1 MPDRLPSDIGR
12 TFLSLH
18 HIADIMT
25 QSSLPNSAVN
35 DQPNYPDEGSRPTFS
50 QIFRLILRQW
60 YWFVLSFVL
69 FVVLGKS
76 VADHRPMGR
85 QTYYMQLSSREPHE
99 LTNPMMPL
107 SDSTFKTSP
116 WTPEYIASL
125 LNTTTA
131 VVEAGKRI
139 NFQVNYFVKT
149 SWGRRDYYN
158 QTPII
163 VHFDDLLATD
173 KMDCIAKLDDPVHPK
188 QVTLSG
194 FTGTAQGVSIREPYD
209 VVIPVGSTQ
218 ETPAGRVTITLDNPE
233 HHFPYHIDQKYKTIA
248 LSYSTV
254 PDMRDAYE
262 TEMQVT
268 MKKADL
274 PLSSVMRVEMLSD
287 RSERRCLELLYQMYL
302 VTDSL
307 GWVEQL
313 SDQGMIDSLGQFTG
327 TVPPAGLSP
336 FRLID
341 KPRIARDFEP
351 DLFII
356 AGMGLLGL
364 LLPLLLLYIYWAILG
379 AIYYVCELPR
389 LLRSRLTLDLQR
401 GRKGKSLYPHLEEL
415 CALVSPQGETR
426 TIQLATPSGTKYHR
440 QLVSELQQALQQRG
454 ISCAVWYLDLA
465 NQKKVSEESNGVYHT
480 TLTPGMIGSSAF
492 QQQLKQLQTQHQLTI
507 IVPPALTKDP
517 TAYLLSSSVEQ
528 SLYGIYRGSTRIRA
542 IKRVVHQL
550 QIRQQ
555 LDRSRIHTLWV
566 E

>member
-1 MPDRLPSDIGR
+1 
-12 TFLSLH
+12 
-18 HIADIMT
+18 MT
-25 QSSLPNSAVN
+25 QSSLPNRAVYN
-35 DQPNYPDEGSRPTFS
+35 EPTRSDEGTRPTFS
-50 QIFRLILRQW
+50 QILRLILKQW

-69 FVVLGKS
+69 FVVLGKI
-76 VADHRPMGR
+76 VADHRPLGR

-99 LTNPMMPL
+99 LTNPMMTL

-116 WTPEYIASL
+116 WTPEYIATL

-131 VVEAGKRI
+131 VVEAGRRI
-139 NFQVNYFVKT
+139 NFQVDYFVKT
-149 SWGRRDYYN
+149 PWGMRDYYN

-163 VHFDDLLATD
+163 VHFNDLLPTD
-173 KMDCIAKLDDPVHPK
+173 KVHCIAKLDDPVHPQ

-194 FTGTAQGVSIREPYD
+194 FSGTAQGVFINEPYD

-218 ETPAGRVTITLDNPE
+218 ETPVGHISITLDNPKY
-233 HHFPYHIDQKYKTIA
+233 HFPYHIDQKYREIA
-248 LSYSTV
+248 LSYSTLQDIRAV
-254 PDMRDAYE
+254 YE

-274 PLSSVMRVEMLSD
+274 PLSSVMRVEMLSN
-287 RSERRCLELLYQMYL
+287 RSERRCLDLLYQMYL

-313 SDQGMIDSLGQFTG
+313 SDEGVTDSLGQFAG

-341 KPRIARDFEP
+341 EPRIAKDLEP

-364 LLPLLLLYIYWAILG
+364 LLPLLLMYIYWAIRG
-379 AIYYVCELPR
+379 VIYYVSELPS
-389 LLRSRLTLDLQR
+389 LLRHRLTLDLKR
-401 GRKGKSLYPHLEEL
+401 GRKGKKPLYPNLEEL
-415 CALVSPQGETR
+415 CALVMPPQGEPR
-426 TIQLATPSGTKYHR
+426 TIQLATPNSTKYHD
-440 QLVSELQQALQQRG
+440 QLIAELQQALEQRG
-454 ISCAVWYLDLA
+454 ISCAVWHLDLA
-465 NQKKVSEESNGVYHT
+465 EQKAVSKTPSDVYHT
-480 TLTPGMIGSSAF
+480 TLTPGLISSTAF

-507 IVPPALTKDP
+507 IASPALMNDP

-528 SLYGIYRGSTRIRA
+528 SLYCIYRGSTRVRA
-542 IKRVVHQL
+542 IKRIVHQL
-550 QIRQQ
+550 QIRQL
-555 LDRSRIHTLWV
+555 LDRSRIEILWI

>member
-1 MPDRLPSDIGR
+1 
-12 TFLSLH
+12 
-18 HIADIMT
+18 MT
-25 QSSLPNSAVN
+25 QSSLPNRAVYN
-35 DQPNYPDEGSRPTFS
+35 EPTRSDEGTRPTFS
-50 QIFRLILRQW
+50 QILRLILKQW

-69 FVVLGKS
+69 FVVLGKI
-76 VADHRPMGR
+76 VADHRPLGR

-99 LTNPMMPL
+99 LTNPMMTL

-116 WTPEYIASL
+116 WTPEYIATL

-131 VVEAGKRI
+131 VVEAGRRI
-139 NFQVNYFVKT
+139 NFQVDYFVKT
-149 SWGRRDYYN
+149 PWGMRDYYN

-163 VHFDDLLATD
+163 VHFDDLLPTD
-173 KMDCIAKLDDPVHPK
+173 KVHCIAKLDDPVHPQ

-194 FTGTAQGVSIREPYD
+194 FLGTAQGISINEPYD

-218 ETPAGRVTITLDNPE
+218 ETPVGHVSITLDNPK
-233 HHFPYHIDQKYKTIA
+233 HHFPYHIDQKHKKIA
-248 LSYSTV
+248 LSYSTLQDIRAV
-254 PDMRDAYE
+254 YE

-274 PLSSVMRVEMLSD
+274 PLSSVMRVEMLSN
-287 RSERRCLELLYQMYL
+287 RSERRCLDLLYQMYL

-313 SDQGMIDSLGQFTG
+313 SDEGVTDSLGQFAG

-341 KPRIARDFEP
+341 EPRIAKDLEP

-364 LLPLLLLYIYWAILG
+364 LLPLLLMYIYWAIRG
-379 AIYYVCELPR
+379 VIYYVSELPS
-389 LLRSRLTLDLQR
+389 LLRHRLTLDLKR
-401 GRKGKSLYPHLEEL
+401 GRKGKKPLYPNLEEL
-415 CALVSPQGETR
+415 CALVTPLQGEPR
-426 TIQLATPSGTKYHR
+426 TIQLATPNSTKYHD
-440 QLVSELQQALQQRG
+440 QLIAELQQALEQRG
-454 ISCAVWYLDLA
+454 ISCAVWHLDLA
-465 NQKKVSEESNGVYHT
+465 EQKAVSKTPSDVYHT
-480 TLTPGMIGSSAF
+480 TLTPGLISSTAF

-507 IVPPALTKDP
+507 VASPALMEDP

-528 SLYGIYRGSTRIRA
+528 SLYCIYRGSTRVRA
-542 IKRVVHQL
+542 IKRIVHQL
-550 QIRQQ
+550 QIRQL
-555 LDRSRIHTLWV
+555 LDRSRIEILWI

>member
-1 MPDRLPSDIGR
+1 
-12 TFLSLH
+12 
-18 HIADIMT
+18 MT
-25 QSSLPNSAVN
+25 QSSLPNRAVYN
-35 DQPNYPDEGSRPTFS
+35 KPTRSDEGTRPTFS
-50 QIFRLILRQW
+50 QILRLILKQW

-69 FVVLGKS
+69 FVVLGKI
-76 VADHRPMGR
+76 VADHRPLGR

-99 LTNPMMPL
+99 LTNPMMTL

-116 WTPEYIASL
+116 WTPEYIATL

-131 VVEAGKRI
+131 VVEAGRRI
-139 NFQVNYFVKT
+139 NFQVDYFVKT
-149 SWGRRDYYN
+149 PWGMRDYYN

-163 VHFDDLLATD
+163 VHFDDLLPTD
-173 KMDCIAKLDDPVHPK
+173 KVHCIAKLDDPVHPQ

-194 FTGTAQGVSIREPYD
+194 FLGTAQGISINEPYD

-218 ETPAGRVTITLDNPE
+218 ETPVGHVSITLDNPK
-233 HHFPYHIDQKYKTIA
+233 HHFPYHIDQKHKKIA
-248 LSYSTV
+248 LSYSTLQDIRAV
-254 PDMRDAYE
+254 YE

-274 PLSSVMRVEMLSD
+274 PLSSVMRVEMLSN
-287 RSERRCLELLYQMYL
+287 RSERRCLDLLYQMYL

-313 SDQGMIDSLGQFTG
+313 SDEGVTDSLGQFAG

-341 KPRIARDFEP
+341 EPRIAKDLEP

-364 LLPLLLLYIYWAILG
+364 LLPLLLMYIYWAIRG
-379 AIYYVCELPR
+379 VIYYVSELPS
-389 LLRSRLTLDLQR
+389 LLRHRLTLDLKR
-401 GRKGKSLYPHLEEL
+401 GRKGKKPLYPNLEEL
-415 CALVSPQGETR
+415 CALVMPPHGEPC
-426 TIQLATPSGTKYHR
+426 TIQLATPNSTKYHD
-440 QLVSELQQALQQRG
+440 QLIAELQQALEQRG
-454 ISCAVWYLDLA
+454 ISCAVWHLDLA
-465 NQKKVSEESNGVYHT
+465 EQKAVSKAPSDVYHT
-480 TLTPGMIGSSAF
+480 TLTPGLISSTAF

-507 IVPPALTKDP
+507 IASPALMEDP

-528 SLYGIYRGSTRIRA
+528 SLYCIYRGSTRVRA
-542 IKRVVHQL
+542 IKRIVHQL
-550 QIRQQ
+550 QIRQL
-555 LDRSRIHTLWV
+555 LDRSRIEILWI

>member
-1 MPDRLPSDIGR
+1 
-12 TFLSLH
+12 
-18 HIADIMT
+18 MT
-25 QSSLPNSAVN
+25 QSSLPNNAIN
-35 DQPNYPDEGSRPTFS
+35 DQPAYPDEGTRPTFS
-50 QIFRLILRQW
+50 QIFHLILKQW

-69 FVVLGKS
+69 FVVLGKI
-76 VADHRPMGR
+76 VADHRPLGR

-116 WTPEYIASL
+116 WTPEYIAML

-139 NFQVNYFVKT
+139 NFQVDYAVET
-149 SWGRRDYYN
+149 PWGMRDYYN

-163 VHFDDLLATD
+163 VHFDDLLPTD
-173 KMDCIAKLDDPVHPK
+173 KVDCIAMLDDPVHPQ

-194 FTGTAQGVSIREPYD
+194 FLGTAQGISINEPYD

-218 ETPAGRVTITLDNPE
+218 ETPVGHVSITLDNPK
-233 HHFPYHIDQKYKTIA
+233 HHFPYHIDQKHKKIA
-248 LSYSTV
+248 LSYSTLQDIRAV
-254 PDMRDAYE
+254 YE

-274 PLSSVMRVEMLSD
+274 PLSSVMRVEMLSN
-287 RSERRCLELLYQMYL
+287 RSERRCLDLLYEMYL

-313 SDQGMIDSLGQFTG
+313 SDEGAIDSLGQFAG
-327 TVPPAGLSP
+327 AVPPAGLSP

-341 KPRIARDFEP
+341 EPCIAKDLEP

-364 LLPLLLLYIYWAILG
+364 LLPLLLMYIYWAIRG
-379 AIYYVCELPR
+379 VIYYVCELPG
-389 LLRSRLTLDLQR
+389 LLRRHLTLDLQR
-401 GRKGKSLYPHLEEL
+401 GRKGKKSLYPNLEEL
-415 CALVSPQGETR
+415 CTLVTPQGEPR
-426 TIQLATPSGTKYHR
+426 TIQLATPNRTKYHN
-440 QLVSELQQALQQRG
+440 QLISELQKALQQRG
-454 ISCAVWYLDLA
+454 VSCAVWCLDLPS
-465 NQKKVSEESNGVYHT
+465 QKKLSETTNAVYHT
-480 TLTPGMIGSSAF
+480 ALTPGLVNSSAF
-492 QQQLKQLQTQHQLTI
+492 QQQLQQLQTQHQLTI
-507 IVPPALTKDP
+507 IAPPALTEDP
-517 TAYLLSSSVEQ
+517 TAYLLSSSVAQ
-528 SLYGIYRGSTRIRA
+528 SLYCIYRGSTRIRA

-555 LDRSRIHTLWV
+555 AYPLG
-566 E
+566 

>member
-1 MPDRLPSDIGR
+1 
-12 TFLSLH
+12 
-18 HIADIMT
+18 MT
-25 QSSLPNSAVN
+25 QSSLPNRAVYN
-35 DQPNYPDEGSRPTFS
+35 EPTRSDEGTRPTFS
-50 QIFRLILRQW
+50 QILRLILKQW

-69 FVVLGKS
+69 FVVLGKI
-76 VADHRPMGR
+76 VADHRPLGR

-99 LTNPMMPL
+99 LTNPMMTL

-116 WTPEYIASL
+116 WTPEYIATL

-131 VVEAGKRI
+131 VVEAGRRI
-139 NFQVNYFVKT
+139 NFQVDYFVKT
-149 SWGRRDYYN
+149 PWGMRDYYN

-163 VHFDDLLATD
+163 VHFDDLLPTD
-173 KMDCIAKLDDPVHPK
+173 KVHCIAKLDDPVHPQ

-194 FTGTAQGVSIREPYD
+194 FLGTAQGISINEPYD

-218 ETPAGRVTITLDNPE
+218 ETPVGHVSITLDNPK
-233 HHFPYHIDQKYKTIA
+233 HHFPYHIDQKHKKIA
-248 LSYSTV
+248 LSYSTLQDIRAV
-254 PDMRDAYE
+254 YE

-274 PLSSVMRVEMLSD
+274 PLSSVMRVEMLSN
-287 RSERRCLELLYQMYL
+287 RSERRCLDLLYQMYL

-313 SDQGMIDSLGQFTG
+313 SDEGVTDSLGQFAG

-341 KPRIARDFEP
+341 EPRIAKDLEP

-364 LLPLLLLYIYWAILG
+364 LLPLLLMYIYWAIRG
-379 AIYYVCELPR
+379 VIYYVSELPS
-389 LLRSRLTLDLQR
+389 LLRHRLTLDLKR
-401 GRKGKSLYPHLEEL
+401 GRKGKKPLYPNLEEL
-415 CALVSPQGETR
+415 CALVMPPQGEPR
-426 TIQLATPSGTKYHR
+426 TIQLATPNSTKYHD
-440 QLVSELQQALQQRG
+440 QLLAELQQALEQRG
-454 ISCAVWYLDLA
+454 ISCAVWHLDLA
-465 NQKKVSEESNGVYHT
+465 EQKAVSKTPSDVYHT
-480 TLTPGMIGSSAF
+480 TLTPGLISSTAF

-507 IVPPALTKDP
+507 IASPALMEDP

-528 SLYGIYRGSTRIRA
+528 SLYCIYRGSTRVRA
-542 IKRVVHQL
+542 IKRIVHQL
-550 QIRQQ
+550 QIRQL
-555 LDRSRIHTLWV
+555 LDRSRIEILWI

>member
-1 MPDRLPSDIGR
+1 MPARLPSDIGR

-35 DQPNYPDEGSRPTFS
+35 DQPNYPDEGARPTFS

-69 FVVLGKS
+69 FVILGKI

-85 QTYYMQLSSREPHE
+85 QTYYMQLSSRQPHE

-116 WTPEYIASL
+116 WTPEYIAAL
-125 LNTTTA
+125 LSTTTA
-131 VVEAGKRI
+131 VEEAGKRI
-139 NFQVNYFVKT
+139 DFQVDYWVKT
-149 SWGRRDYYN
+149 PFGMRDYYN

-163 VHFDDLLATD
+163 VHFGNLLPTD
-173 KMDCIAKLDDPVHPK
+173 KLDCIARLDDPVHPK
-188 QVTLSG
+188 QVTMSAFSG
-194 FTGTAQGVSIREPYD
+194 VVQGLPLYEPYD
-209 VVIPVGSTQ
+209 VVIPVGTTQ
-218 ETPAGRVTITLDNPE
+218 ETPVGPISVTLDDPAQ
-233 HHFPYHIDQKYKTIA
+233 HYPYHIDQKYTEIPIT
-248 LSYSTV
+248 YSPLVDTRV
-254 PDMRDAYE
+254 AYE
-262 TEMQVT
+262 QDMEVT
-268 MKKADL
+268 MKKEDL
-274 PLSSVMRVEMLSD
+274 PLSSVIRVELPSN
-287 RSERRCLELLYQMYL
+287 RSERRCLDLLYEMYL

-307 GWVEQL
+307 GWAEQL
-313 SDQGMIDSLGQFTG
+313 SDEGVTDSLGRFAG
-327 TVPPAGLSP
+327 AVPVAGLSP

-341 KPRIARDFEP
+341 KPRVLREMQP

-364 LLPLLLLYIYWAILG
+364 LLPLLLMYIYWVILG

-401 GRKGKSLYPHLEEL
+401 GRKGKPLYPNLEEL
-415 CALVSPQGETR
+415 CTLVAPQGGPRAIQLVSPNN
-426 TIQLATPSGTKYHR
+426 TKYHR

-454 ISCAVWYLDLA
+454 ISCAVWDLDLA
-465 NQKKVSEESNGVYHT
+465 SQKKVSEESNGVYHT
-480 TLTPGMIGSSAF
+480 TLTPGLIGSSAF

-517 TAYLLSSSVEQ
+517 TAYLLSNSVEQ
-528 SLYGIYRGSTRIRA
+528 SLYCIYRGSTRIRA
-542 IKRVVHQL
+542 IKQAVHQL

-555 LDRSRIHTLWV
+555 LDHSRMQTLWV

>member
-1 MPDRLPSDIGR
+1 
-12 TFLSLH
+12 
-18 HIADIMT
+18 MT
-25 QSSLPNSAVN
+25 QSSLPNRAVYN
-35 DQPNYPDEGSRPTFS
+35 EPTRSDEGTRPTFS
-50 QIFRLILRQW
+50 QILRLILKQW

-69 FVVLGKS
+69 FVVLGKI
-76 VADHRPMGR
+76 VADHRPLGR

-99 LTNPMMPL
+99 LTNPMMTL

-116 WTPEYIASL
+116 WTPEYIATL

-131 VVEAGKRI
+131 VVEAGRRI
-139 NFQVNYFVKT
+139 NFQVDYFVKT
-149 SWGRRDYYN
+149 PWGMRDYYN

-163 VHFDDLLATD
+163 VHFDDLLPTD
-173 KMDCIAKLDDPVHPK
+173 KVHCIAKLDDPVHPQ

-194 FTGTAQGVSIREPYD
+194 FLGTAQGISINEPYD

-218 ETPAGRVTITLDNPE
+218 ETPVGHVSITLDNPK
-233 HHFPYHIDQKYKTIA
+233 HHFPYHIDQKHKKIA
-248 LSYSTV
+248 LSYSTLQDTRAV
-254 PDMRDAYE
+254 YE

-274 PLSSVMRVEMLSD
+274 PLSSVMRVEMLSN
-287 RSERRCLELLYQMYL
+287 RSERRCLDLLYQMYL

-313 SDQGMIDSLGQFTG
+313 SDEGVTDSLGQFAG

-341 KPRIARDFEP
+341 EPRIAKDLEP

-364 LLPLLLLYIYWAILG
+364 LLPLLLMYIYWAIRG
-379 AIYYVCELPR
+379 VIYYVSELPS
-389 LLRSRLTLDLQR
+389 LLRHRLTLDLKR
-401 GRKGKSLYPHLEEL
+401 GRKGKKPLYPNLEEL
-415 CALVSPQGETR
+415 CALVMPPQGEPR
-426 TIQLATPSGTKYHR
+426 TIQLATPNSTKYHD
-440 QLVSELQQALQQRG
+440 QLLAELQQALEQRG
-454 ISCAVWYLDLA
+454 ISCAVWHLDLA
-465 NQKKVSEESNGVYHT
+465 EQKAVSKTPSDVYHT
-480 TLTPGMIGSSAF
+480 TLTPGLISSTAF

-507 IVPPALTKDP
+507 IASPALMEDP

-528 SLYGIYRGSTRIRA
+528 SLYCIYRGSTRVRA
-542 IKRVVHQL
+542 IKRIVHQL
-550 QIRQQ
+550 QIRQL
-555 LDRSRIHTLWV
+555 LDRSRIEILWI

>member
-1 MPDRLPSDIGR
+1 
-12 TFLSLH
+12 
-18 HIADIMT
+18 MT
-25 QSSLPNSAVN
+25 QSSLPNRAVYN
-35 DQPNYPDEGSRPTFS
+35 EPTRSDEGTRPTFS
-50 QIFRLILRQW
+50 QILRLILKQW

-69 FVVLGKS
+69 FVVLGKI
-76 VADHRPMGR
+76 VADHRPLGR

-99 LTNPMMPL
+99 LTNPMMTL

-116 WTPEYIASL
+116 WTPEYIATL

-131 VVEAGKRI
+131 VVEAGRRI
-139 NFQVNYFVKT
+139 NFQVDYFVKT
-149 SWGRRDYYN
+149 PWGMRDYYN

-163 VHFDDLLATD
+163 VHFDDLLPTD
-173 KMDCIAKLDDPVHPK
+173 KVHCIAKLDDPVHPQ

-194 FTGTAQGVSIREPYD
+194 FLGTAQGVSINEPYD

-218 ETPAGRVTITLDNPE
+218 ETPVGHVSITLDNPK
-233 HHFPYHIDQKYKTIA
+233 HHFPYHIDQKHKKIA
-248 LSYSTV
+248 LSYSTLQDIRAV
-254 PDMRDAYE
+254 YE

-274 PLSSVMRVEMLSD
+274 PLSSVMRVEMLSN
-287 RSERRCLELLYQMYL
+287 RSERRCLDLLYQMYL

-313 SDQGMIDSLGQFTG
+313 SDEGVTDSLGQFAG

-341 KPRIARDFEP
+341 EPRIAKDLEP

-364 LLPLLLLYIYWAILG
+364 LLPLLLMYIYWAIRG
-379 AIYYVCELPR
+379 VIYYVSELPS
-389 LLRSRLTLDLQR
+389 LLRHRLTLDLKR
-401 GRKGKSLYPHLEEL
+401 GRKGKKPLYPNLEEL
-415 CALVSPQGETR
+415 CALVMPPQGEPR
-426 TIQLATPSGTKYHR
+426 TIQLATPNSTKYHD
-440 QLVSELQQALQQRG
+440 QLLAELQQALEQRG
-454 ISCAVWYLDLA
+454 ISCAVWHLDLA
-465 NQKKVSEESNGVYHT
+465 EQKAVSKTPSDVYHT
-480 TLTPGMIGSSAF
+480 TLTPGLISSTAF

-507 IVPPALTKDP
+507 VASPALMEDP

-528 SLYGIYRGSTRIRA
+528 SLYCIYRGSTRVRA
-542 IKRVVHQL
+542 IKRIVHQL
-550 QIRQQ
+550 QIRQL
-555 LDRSRIHTLWV
+555 LDRSRIEILWI

>member
-1 MPDRLPSDIGR
+1 
-12 TFLSLH
+12 
-18 HIADIMT
+18 MT
-25 QSSLPNSAVN
+25 QSSLPNRAVYN
-35 DQPNYPDEGSRPTFS
+35 EPTRSDEGTRPTFS
-50 QIFRLILRQW
+50 QILRLILKQW

-69 FVVLGKS
+69 FVVLGKI
-76 VADHRPMGR
+76 VADHRPLGR

-99 LTNPMMPL
+99 LTNPMMTL

-116 WTPEYIASL
+116 WTPEYIATL

-131 VVEAGKRI
+131 VVEAGRRI
-139 NFQVNYFVKT
+139 NFQVDYFVKT
-149 SWGRRDYYN
+149 PWGMRDYYN

-163 VHFDDLLATD
+163 VHFDDLLPTD
-173 KMDCIAKLDDPVHPK
+173 KVHCIAKLDDPVHPQ

-194 FTGTAQGVSIREPYD
+194 FLGTARGISINEPYD

-218 ETPAGRVTITLDNPE
+218 ETPVGHVSITLDNPK
-233 HHFPYHIDQKYKTIA
+233 HHFPYHIDQKHKKIA
-248 LSYSTV
+248 LSYSTLQDIRAV
-254 PDMRDAYE
+254 SE

-274 PLSSVMRVEMLSD
+274 PLSSVMRVEMLSN
-287 RSERRCLELLYQMYL
+287 RSERRCLDLLYQMYL

-313 SDQGMIDSLGQFTG
+313 SDEGVTDSLGQFAG

-341 KPRIARDFEP
+341 EPRIAKDLEP

-364 LLPLLLLYIYWAILG
+364 LLPLLLMYIYWAIRG
-379 AIYYVCELPR
+379 VIYYVSELPS
-389 LLRSRLTLDLQR
+389 LLRHRLTLDLKR
-401 GRKGKSLYPHLEEL
+401 GRKGKKPLNPNLEEL
-415 CALVSPQGETR
+415 CALVTPPQGEPR
-426 TIQLATPSGTKYHR
+426 TIQLATPNSTKYHD
-440 QLVSELQQALQQRG
+440 QLLAELQQALEQRG
-454 ISCAVWYLDLA
+454 ISCAVWHLDLA
-465 NQKKVSEESNGVYHT
+465 EQKAVSKTPSDVYHT
-480 TLTPGMIGSSAF
+480 TLTPGLISSTAF

-507 IVPPALTKDP
+507 IASPALMEDP

-528 SLYGIYRGSTRIRA
+528 SLYCIYRGSTRVRA
-542 IKRVVHQL
+542 IKRIVHQL
-550 QIRQQ
+550 QIRQL
-555 LDRSRIHTLWV
+555 LDRSRIEILWI

>member
-1 MPDRLPSDIGR
+1 
-12 TFLSLH
+12 
-18 HIADIMT
+18 MT
-25 QSSLPNSAVN
+25 QSSLPNRAVHN
-35 DQPNYPDEGSRPTFS
+35 EPIRSDEGSRPTFS
-50 QIFRLILRQW
+50 QIFSLILKQW

-69 FVVLGKS
+69 FVVLGKI
-76 VADHRPMGR
+76 VADHRPLGR

-116 WTPEYIASL
+116 WTPEYIAML

-139 NFQVNYFVKT
+139 NFQVDYAVKT
-149 SWGRRDYYN
+149 PWGMRDYYN

-163 VHFDDLLATD
+163 VHFDDLLPTD
-173 KMDCIAKLDDPVHPK
+173 KVDCIAMLDDPVHPQ

-194 FTGTAQGVSIREPYD
+194 FLGTAQGISINEPYD

-218 ETPAGRVTITLDNPE
+218 ETPVGHVTITLDNPK
-233 HHFPYHIDQKYKTIA
+233 HHFPYHIDQKHKKIA
-248 LSYSTV
+248 LSYSTLQDIRAV
-254 PDMRDAYE
+254 YE

-274 PLSSVMRVEMLSD
+274 PLSSVMRVEMLSN
-287 RSERRCLELLYQMYL
+287 RSERRCLDLLYEMYL

-313 SDQGMIDSLGQFTG
+313 SDEGAIDSIGQFAG
-327 TVPPAGLSP
+327 AVPPAGLSP

-341 KPRIARDFEP
+341 EPRIAKDLEP

-364 LLPLLLLYIYWAILG
+364 LLPLLLMYIYWAIRG
-379 AIYYVCELPR
+379 VIYYVCELPG
-389 LLRSRLTLDLQR
+389 LLRRHLILDLQR
-401 GRKGKSLYPHLEEL
+401 GRKGKKSLYPNLEEL
-415 CALVSPQGETR
+415 CTLVTPQGEPR
-426 TIQLATPSGTKYHR
+426 TIQLATPNRTKYHD
-440 QLVSELQQALQQRG
+440 QLISELQKALQQRG
-454 ISCAVWYLDLA
+454 VSCAVWHLDLPS
-465 NQKKVSEESNGVYHT
+465 QKKLSETTNAVYHT
-480 TLTPGMIGSSAF
+480 TLTPGLVGSSAF
-492 QQQLKQLQTQHQLTI
+492 QQQLQQLQTQHQLTI
-507 IVPPALTKDP
+507 IAPPALTEDP
-517 TAYLLSSSVEQ
+517 TAYLLSSSVAQ
-528 SLYGIYRGSTRIRA
+528 SLYCIYRGSTRIRA

-555 LDRSRIHTLWV
+555 VDRSRMHTLWV

>member
-1 MPDRLPSDIGR
+1 
-12 TFLSLH
+12 
-18 HIADIMT
+18 MT
-25 QSSLPNSAVN
+25 QSSLPNRAVYN
-35 DQPNYPDEGSRPTFS
+35 EPTRSDEGTRPTFS
-50 QIFRLILRQW
+50 QILRLILKQW

-69 FVVLGKS
+69 FVVLGKI
-76 VADHRPMGR
+76 VADHRPLGR

-99 LTNPMMPL
+99 LTNPMMTL

-116 WTPEYIASL
+116 WTPEYIATL

-131 VVEAGKRI
+131 VVEAGRRI
-139 NFQVNYFVKT
+139 NFQVDYFVKT
-149 SWGRRDYYN
+149 PWGMRDYYN

-163 VHFDDLLATD
+163 VHFDDLLPTD
-173 KMDCIAKLDDPVHPK
+173 KVHCIAKLDDPVHPQ

-194 FTGTAQGVSIREPYD
+194 FLGTAQGISINEPYD

-218 ETPAGRVTITLDNPE
+218 ETPVGHVSITLDNPK
-233 HHFPYHIDQKYKTIA
+233 HHFPYHIDQKHKKIA
-248 LSYSTV
+248 LSYSTLQDIRAV
-254 PDMRDAYE
+254 YE

-274 PLSSVMRVEMLSD
+274 PLSSVMRVEMLSN
-287 RSERRCLELLYQMYL
+287 RSERRCLDLLYQMYL

-313 SDQGMIDSLGQFTG
+313 SDEGVTDSLGQFAG

-341 KPRIARDFEP
+341 EPRIAKDLEP

-364 LLPLLLLYIYWAILG
+364 LLPLLLMYIYWAIRG
-379 AIYYVCELPR
+379 VIYYASELPS
-389 LLRSRLTLDLQR
+389 LLRHRLTLDLKR
-401 GRKGKSLYPHLEEL
+401 GRKGKKPLYPNLEEL
-415 CALVSPQGETR
+415 CALVMPPQGEPR
-426 TIQLATPSGTKYHR
+426 TIQLATPNSTKYHD
-440 QLVSELQQALQQRG
+440 QLLAELQQALEQRG
-454 ISCAVWYLDLA
+454 ISCAVWHLDLA
-465 NQKKVSEESNGVYHT
+465 EQKAVSKAPSDVYHT
-480 TLTPGMIGSSAF
+480 TLTPGLISSTAF

-507 IVPPALTKDP
+507 IASPALMEDP

-528 SLYGIYRGSTRIRA
+528 SLYCIYRGSTRVRA
-542 IKRVVHQL
+542 IKRIVHQL
-550 QIRQQ
+550 QIRQL
-555 LDRSRIHTLWV
+555 LDRSRIEILWI

>member
-1 MPDRLPSDIGR
+1 
-12 TFLSLH
+12 
-18 HIADIMT
+18 MT
-25 QSSLPNSAVN
+25 QSSLPNRAVYN
-35 DQPNYPDEGSRPTFS
+35 EPTRSDEGTRPTFS
-50 QIFRLILRQW
+50 QILRLILKQW

-69 FVVLGKS
+69 FVVLGKI
-76 VADHRPMGR
+76 VADHRPLGR

-99 LTNPMMPL
+99 LTNPMMTL

-116 WTPEYIASL
+116 WTPEYIATL

-131 VVEAGKRI
+131 VVEAGRRI
-139 NFQVNYFVKT
+139 NFQVDYFVKT
-149 SWGRRDYYN
+149 PWGMRDYYN

-163 VHFDDLLATD
+163 VHFDDLLPTD
-173 KMDCIAKLDDPVHPK
+173 KVHCIAKLDDPVHPQ

-194 FTGTAQGVSIREPYD
+194 FLGTAQGVSINEPYD

-218 ETPAGRVTITLDNPE
+218 ETPVGHVSITLDNPK
-233 HHFPYHIDQKYKTIA
+233 HHFPYHIDQKHKKIA
-248 LSYSTV
+248 LSYSTLQDTRAV
-254 PDMRDAYE
+254 YE

-274 PLSSVMRVEMLSD
+274 PLSSVMRVEMLSN
-287 RSERRCLELLYQMYL
+287 RSERRCLDLLYQMYL

-313 SDQGMIDSLGQFTG
+313 SDEGVTDSLGQFAG

-341 KPRIARDFEP
+341 EPRIAKDLEP

-364 LLPLLLLYIYWAILG
+364 LLPLLLMYIYWAIRG
-379 AIYYVCELPR
+379 VIYYVSELPS
-389 LLRSRLTLDLQR
+389 LLRHRLTLDLKR
-401 GRKGKSLYPHLEEL
+401 GRKGKKPLYPNLEEL
-415 CALVSPQGETR
+415 CALVMPPQGEPR
-426 TIQLATPSGTKYHR
+426 TIQLATPNSTKYHD
-440 QLVSELQQALQQRG
+440 QLLAELQQALEQRG
-454 ISCAVWYLDLA
+454 ISCAVWHLDLA
-465 NQKKVSEESNGVYHT
+465 EQKAVSKTPSDVYHT
-480 TLTPGMIGSSAF
+480 TLTPGLISSTAF

-507 IVPPALTKDP
+507 IASPALMEDP

-528 SLYGIYRGSTRIRA
+528 SLYCIYRGSTRVRA
-542 IKRVVHQL
+542 IKRIVHQL
-550 QIRQQ
+550 QIRQL
-555 LDRSRIHTLWV
+555 LDRSRIEILWI